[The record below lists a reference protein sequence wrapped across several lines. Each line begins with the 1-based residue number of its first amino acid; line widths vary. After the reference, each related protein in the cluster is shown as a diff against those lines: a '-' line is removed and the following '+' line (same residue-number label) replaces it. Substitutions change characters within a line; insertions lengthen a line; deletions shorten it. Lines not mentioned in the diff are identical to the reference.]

1 MKLLYYDYCSLFI
14 LTILLFT
21 SIFRGLTKG
30 RLNKC
35 FMNLLAMSL
44 ICVIADILSVYFDYH
59 TDVPMAIRYITHT
72 VYLVIHNLMPA
83 LYVIYIMILT
93 DTDYRMKGATR
104 VLFILPFGVV
114 SFISLMNISTGW
126 LFYFNEN
133 LEYTRGVLFPVLYVS
148 AILYI
153 LHIVSLMIRFGLS
166 LGKMSFIAIGGIV
179 PMMVVA
185 AVVQFI
191 RPDLLFEMFANSL
204 SMLLVSTLVNR
215 PEDLLDTESGLS
227 NRKACTESLKRCL
240 KNEKPLELILVN
252 ITNFRFVE
260 GIVGY
265 EGMLKILRKVSS
277 RIVGINR
284 IHRVF
289 SELFYM
295 GNGRFCFE
303 MNYRKLD
310 KTTYIAHYI
319 NEILGIPI
327 SYASM
332 ELNLNAVIC
341 IARCPEDISDVES
354 VMAFQEDLT
363 SKYYTGDVLFASEI
377 YSGHHYT
384 LMRQIDSIIE
394 NAIANK
400 LFEVYYQ
407 PIYSI
412 HDDKF
417 NSAEAL
423 IRLKDE
429 TYGYISPEFFIPAAE
444 KSGAIHR
451 IGAYVLEEVC
461 KFIGSPDFI
470 GLGIDYIEVNLSAAQ
485 CMRNDLYKEV
495 LQIMR
500 RYGIDHSRI
509 NLEITETAA
518 SASQEMLVE
527 NMKKLEAK
535 GISFSLDDYGT
546 GYSNMDRVSTMNFH
560 IIKLDK
566 SFVNVQRNE
575 KRDIVLDNIVRMI
588 KELGMKIVVEG
599 VESAE
604 LLQRFADLECDYI
617 QGFFFSK
624 PVPKTEFVEYVKRQN
639 SIRQE

>member
-1 MKLLYYDYCSLFI
+1 
-14 LTILLFT
+14 
-21 SIFRGLTKG
+21 
-30 RLNKC
+30 
-35 FMNLLAMSL
+35 MNLLAMSL

>member
-1 MKLLYYDYCSLFI
+1 M
-14 LTILLFT
+14 ILLG
-21 SIFRGLTKG
+21 I
-30 RLNKC
+30 
-35 FMNLLAMSL
+35 SL
-44 ICVIADILSVYFDYH
+44 VCVVADILSVYFDFH
-59 TDVPMAIRYITHT
+59 SNVPMAVRYITHT
-72 VYLVIHNLMPA
+72 VYLVIHSLMPA

-93 DTDYRMKGATR
+93 DTDYRMKGLTR
-104 VLFILPFGVV
+104 VLFIIPFSVV
-114 SFISLMNISTGW
+114 SVISILNFFTGW
-126 LFYFNEN
+126 LFYFDEN
-133 LEYTRGVLFPVLYVS
+133 LVYTRGILFPVLYVS

-185 AVVQFI
+185 ALVQFLY
-191 RPDLLFEMFANSL
+191 PNLLFEMFANSL
-204 SMLLVSTLVNR
+204 SMLLVSTLINR

-227 NRKACTESLKRCL
+227 NRKACTETLKRCL

-265 EGMLKILRKVSS
+265 EGMLKLLRKVSG
-277 RIVGINR
+277 RVVGINR

-295 GNGRFCFE
+295 GDGKFCFE
-303 MNYRKLD
+303 MNYRRFD
-310 KTTYIAHYI
+310 KTTYIAHYL
-319 NEILGIPI
+319 NEILSTPI

-332 ELNLNAVIC
+332 EINLNAVIC
-341 IARCPEDISDVES
+341 ITRCPEDITDVES
-354 VMAFQEDLT
+354 VMAFQDDLN
-363 SKYYTGDVLFASEI
+363 SKFYNGEVLFASEV
-377 YSGHHYT
+377 YSGYHYS

-394 NAIANK
+394 NALTNR

-412 HDDKF
+412 HEDKF

-423 IRLKDE
+423 VRLKDE
-429 TYGYISPEFFIPAAE
+429 NYGLISPEFFIPAAE

-451 IGAYVLEEVC
+451 LGAYVLEEVC
-461 KFIGSPDFI
+461 KFIGSSDFM
-470 GLGIDYIEVNLSAAQ
+470 GLGVDYIEVNLSAAQ
-485 CMRNDLYKEV
+485 CMRNDLHKEV

-500 RYGIDHSRI
+500 KYGIDHSRI

-518 SASQEMLVE
+518 TASLEMLVE

-546 GYSNMDRVSTMNFH
+546 GYSNIDRVSSMNFQ

-575 KRDIVLDNIVRMI
+575 KRDIVLDNIVNMI

-599 VESAE
+599 VETAE

-617 QGFFFSK
+617 QGFFFSQ
-624 PVPKTEFVEYVKRQN
+624 PVPKPEFIEFVKRQN
-639 SIRQE
+639 SIRQA